1 MTKKQRER
9 FLAKVRELLLS
20 LGATQNGDEFILQ
33 TKAGEL
39 WLFPTS
45 DSIKGLGTVFTRF
58 ADPDAAHQLVEC
70 NPSSGKWNHFF
81 FEKQQTAE
89 SAIEELEFQ
98 LRKVI
103 S

>member
-9 FLAKVRELLLS
+9 FFAKVKELLLN
-20 LGATQNGDEFILQ
+20 LGATQNGDEFKLQ

-39 WLFPTS
+39 WLLPTPN
-45 DSIKGLGTVFTRF
+45 SIKGLGIVFTRF
-58 ADPDAAHQLVEC
+58 ADPKAARQLVPC
-70 NPSSGKWNHFF
+70 NPYSGKWNHFF
-81 FEKQQTAE
+81 FEKQTVE

-98 LRKVI
+98 LRQVI

>member
-1 MTKKQRER
+1 MTKKQRDR
-9 FLAKVRELLLS
+9 FLAKVRDLLLS
-20 LGATQNGDEFILQ
+20 LGATQNGDEFTLQ

-39 WLFPTS
+39 WLFPTPNS
-45 DSIKGLGTVFTRF
+45 TRDWASFSPVLPIPKPLTNSLTAIRPAASGIIFSLRKQTV
-58 ADPDAAHQLVEC
+58 
-70 NPSSGKWNHFF
+70 
-81 FEKQQTAE
+81 E